1 MLTTHTIL
9 AALIGYL
16 VLLLLVAR
24 LAARKA
30 SNALFFTAE
39 RGVAWYVAWPAMIT
53 AAMSGITFVSLPGS
67 VATDGFTYLQMVL
80 GFTVGQLLVAYWL
93 VPLFYR
99 MRLTSLYEYLD
110 ARFGL
115 TAHRTGALFFF
126 LSKYSASMLKL
137 YLVAMVLQIMLF
149 ERLGVPFWG
158 NALLCAVV
166 CWAYTLRGGVRSV
179 LLTDWIK
186 TGVML
191 TAVVVTM
198 HALLDGLGWSLGEG
212 WRQLVASP
220 EARIFCFDEP
230 ASDRYFWR
238 MFAAGVVLLVAMT
251 GLDQD
256 MMQRNLSCRSVK
268 DVQRNIVL
276 TALCQAVV
284 IALLLGVGF
293 LLYAYAEK
301 VGLALP
307 EKGDDLFPM
316 VALEG
321 GLSPLVGVL
330 FVVGFAAASLSSVG
344 SALTALTTSFS
355 VDVMQGKRLDESRL
369 ALLRKRTH
377 TAMAVLLFG
386 GVVVLGSWADESSIN
401 LIYRMAGY
409 TYGPILGM
417 FLFGLWS
424 RSAVRDRLVWI
435 PAVTAPVVMAF
446 VQYLL
451 RTQWQ
456 IEIGFELLIYNALLV
471 MAGMWL
477 LRRKAIS

>member
-1 MLTTHTIL
+1 
-9 AALIGYL
+9 
-16 VLLLLVAR
+16 
-24 LAARKA
+24 
-30 SNALFFTAE
+30 
-39 RGVAWYVAWPAMIT
+39 
-53 AAMSGITFVSLPGS
+53 
-67 VATDGFTYLQMVL
+67 
-80 GFTVGQLLVAYWL
+80 
-93 VPLFYR
+93 
-99 MRLTSLYEYLD
+99 
-110 ARFGL
+110 
-115 TAHRTGALFFF
+115 
-126 LSKYSASMLKL
+126 
-137 YLVAMVLQIMLF
+137 
-149 ERLGVPFWG
+149 
-158 NALLCAVV
+158 
-166 CWAYTLRGGVRSV
+166 
-179 LLTDWIK
+179 
-186 TGVML
+186 
-191 TAVVVTM
+191 
-198 HALLDGLGWSLGEG
+198 
-212 WRQLVASP
+212 
-220 EARIFCFDEP
+220 
-230 ASDRYFWR
+230 
-238 MFAAGVVLLVAMT
+238 
-251 GLDQD
+251 
-256 MMQRNLSCRSVK
+256 
-268 DVQRNIVL
+268 
-276 TALCQAVV
+276 
-284 IALLLGVGF
+284 
-293 LLYAYAEK
+293 AYAEK

-446 VQYLL
+446 AQYLL